1 MQNKLGLKSKYKL
14 TIANIWDI
22 VNAGV
27 IDRMDINR
35 DWTKCRDY
43 PAHCEYYSVGDNF
56 KIEIRNQTHPC
67 IHSVAV
73 LKNKTCNTV
82 LAEIYHAE
90 WVANL
95 AKTLRLRAGEPH
107 QAQVAAV
114 ATYAN
119 TLMQTK
125 KIAQLA
131 HVR

>member
-56 KIEIRNQTHPC
+56 KIEIRNL
-67 IHSVAV
+67 HSVAV